1 MSAPDRDVDD
11 PSGLVAKLRAL
22 GRDDGG
28 ERADF
33 QTRVFGSQ
41 VFFRLWTAQAI
52 ASMGDWLG
60 FLAILTL
67 AGRIGI
73 AAGQPGTS
81 IGVVMAARIV
91 PGLFFSG
98 PAGVLADRMDRKQ
111 VMVVTTLLRAGVV
124 ATLPFVDSV
133 LGLVFAS
140 FVLELAAMLFSPA
153 KEATV
158 PNLVPADRLT
168 SANSLGLAAA
178 YGTFPVASILFAL
191 LAKVAEWLGSIDAI
205 GGLKTSQEAVAFYA
219 QVGCYLLAA
228 YLIARLAIPKD
239 HVRHRDDDDD
249 DIDLGKVFTD
259 IKEGWHYAFINP
271 VVRAVNLGLAT
282 GLIGGG
288 MLIPLGQT
296 FSKQIL
302 HAGPGGYGVFITMLG
317 LGVGA
322 GIIAVSTRQ
331 ATLDKQRAFVFS
343 VFAAGVTLLVGV
355 SMTTLFLAAVL
366 VAVMGVFAGS
376 SYVLGFTLLQE
387 NVDDELR
394 GRVFAGV
401 YILVRMCVLA
411 SMAIGPILVDPLN
424 GLSEQLFGK
433 DHEIAPGGFAI
444 NVSGVRLT
452 LWLAGLIMLGASAL
466 AASSLKAARSGEG
479 EAPGTAAGTGTGSG
493 DAAGGSADGGGASAT
508 PGSRTSGPSGRSG
521 LYDTGETPVTAAAA
535 DTVGAAGPIGGA
547 ASTGPSATR
556 PARDRDPGAHHDG
569 TAPPAPPVPPTEPAA
584 TQ

>member
-1 MSAPDRDVDD
+1 MATLYGRELMDAPDRDVED
-11 PSGLVAKLRAL
+11 PSGLVSKLRAL
-22 GRDDGG
+22 RHGSHG

-33 QTRVFGSQ
+33 QTRVFGSPM
-41 VFFRLWTAQAI
+41 FFRLWSAQAV

-178 YGTFPVASILFAL
+178 YGTFPVASLLFAL
-191 LAKVAEWLGSIDAI
+191 LAKVAEWLSAIDAI

-219 QVGCYLLAA
+219 QVVC
-228 YLIARLAIPKD
+228 YLIAALLIARMAIPTD
-239 HVRHRDDDDD
+239 HVHHHDDDDV
-249 DIDLGKVFTD
+249 DLGAVFTD

-317 LGVGA
+317 LGVGG

-331 ATLDKQRAFVFS
+331 NTIDKERAFAIS
-343 VFAAGVTLLVGV
+343 VFGAGVALLVGV
-355 SMTTLFLAAVL
+355 STTTLVLAGIL
-366 VAVMGVFAGS
+366 VTVMGIFAGS

-401 YILVRMCVLA
+401 YILVRMCVLL
-411 SMAIGPILVDPLN
+411 SMAIGPILVDPLD
-424 GLSEQLFGK
+424 GLSEVLFGE
-433 DHEIAPGGFAI
+433 DRQIGLGGFDI
-444 NVSGVRLT
+444 GVPGVRLT
-452 LWLAGLIMLGASAL
+452 LWLAGLIMLGASLLARSSLHTARDARL
-466 AASSLKAARSGEG
+466 AADAARPHAPAEPGPSVADGREEGGSGE
-479 EAPGTAAGTGTGSG
+479 
-493 DAAGGSADGGGASAT
+493 D
-508 PGSRTSGPSGRSG
+508 
-521 LYDTGETPVTAAAA
+521 
-535 DTVGAAGPIGGA
+535 
-547 ASTGPSATR
+547 
-556 PARDRDPGAHHDG
+556 DRDGHG
-569 TAPPAPPVPPTEPAA
+569 GPTEPATA
-584 TQ
+584 P

>member
-1 MSAPDRDVDD
+1 MAPSDRDVDD

-22 GRDDGG
+22 GRDNNG

-33 QTRVFGSQ
+33 QTRVFGSTT
-41 VFFRLWTAQAI
+41 FFKLWSAQAI

-73 AAGQPGTS
+73 ASGQPGTS
-81 IGVVMAARIV
+81 IGVVMAARII

-98 PAGVLADRMDRKQ
+98 PAGVLVDRMDRKQ

-178 YGTFPVASILFAL
+178 YGTFPVASLMFAL

-219 QVGCYLLAA
+219 QVVA
-228 YLIARLAIPKD
+228 YLIAALIIARLAIPKD
-239 HVRHRDDDDD
+239 HVHHHDDDDV
-249 DIDLGKVFTD
+249 DLGAVFTD

-282 GLIGGG
+282 GLVGGG

-317 LGVGA
+317 LGVGG

-331 ATLDKQRAFVFS
+331 ATINKEKAFVVS
-343 VFAAGVTLLVGV
+343 VFGAGIALLVGV
-355 SMTTLFLAAVL
+355 SMTTLFFAAVL
-366 VAVMGVFAGS
+366 VAAMGVFAGS

-401 YILVRMCVLA
+401 YILVRMCVLL

-424 GLSEQLFGK
+424 GLSELVFGD
-433 DHEIAPGGFAI
+433 DHQISPGGFEI
-444 NVSGVRLT
+444 NVPGVRLT
-452 LWLAGLIMLGASAL
+452 LWLAGGIMLGASAL
-466 AASSLKAARSGEG
+466 AASSLRAAREDDVAGAGRGSSSSGSSSS
-479 EAPGTAAGTGTGSG
+479 GSS
-493 DAAGGSADGGGASAT
+493 DESS
-508 PGSRTSGPSGRSG
+508 P
-521 LYDTGETPVTAAAA
+521 E
-535 DTVGAAGPIGGA
+535 
-547 ASTGPSATR
+547 
-556 PARDRDPGAHHDG
+556 
-569 TAPPAPPVPPTEPAA
+569 PPAPPPTVVPEESDGHGLPGPTEPAT

>member
-1 MSAPDRDVDD
+1 
-11 PSGLVAKLRAL
+11 
-22 GRDDGG
+22 
-28 ERADF
+28 
-33 QTRVFGSQ
+33 
-41 VFFRLWTAQAI
+41 
-52 ASMGDWLG
+52 
-60 FLAILTL
+60 
-67 AGRIGI
+67 
-73 AAGQPGTS
+73 
-81 IGVVMAARIV
+81 
-91 PGLFFSG
+91 
-98 PAGVLADRMDRKQ
+98 
-111 VMVVTTLLRAGVV
+111 VVTTLLRAGVV

-178 YGTFPVASILFAL
+178 YGTFPVASLMFAL

-219 QVGCYLLAA
+219 QVGA
-228 YLIARLAIPKD
+228 YLIAALIIARLAIPKD
-239 HVRHRDDDDD
+239 HIHVHDDEQV
-249 DIDLGKVFTD
+249 DLGAVFTD
-259 IKEGWHYAFINP
+259 IKDGWHYAFINP

-331 ATLDKQRAFVFS
+331 ATISKERAFVVSIFG
-343 VFAAGVTLLVGV
+343 AGITLLVGV

-424 GLSEQLFGK
+424 GLSELVFGD
-433 DHEIAPGGFAI
+433 DHQIAPGGFEI
-444 NVSGVRLT
+444 NVPGVRLT
-452 LWLAGLIMLGASAL
+452 LWLAGGIMLGASAL
-466 AASSLKAARSGEG
+466 AARSLRAAR
-479 EAPGTAAGTGTGSG
+479 T
-493 DAAGGSADGGGASAT
+493 DL
-508 PGSRTSGPSGRSG
+508 PGSSGRP
-521 LYDTGETPVTAAAA
+521 EPPEPWAAPAAA
-535 DTVGAAGPIGGA
+535 DPT
-547 ASTGPSATR
+547 
-556 PARDRDPGAHHDG
+556 
-569 TAPPAPPVPPTEPAA
+569 TAPPAPADALGAGGPGGPAGDDGTVQAGGPGGSGGPTEPAT

>member
-1 MSAPDRDVDD
+1 MDPTDRDVDD

-22 GRDDGG
+22 GRDSNG

-33 QTRVFGSQ
+33 QTRVFGSPT
-41 VFFRLWTAQAI
+41 FFKLWSAQAI

-73 AAGQPGTS
+73 ASGQPGTS

-219 QVGCYLLAA
+219 QVGCYVGAA
-228 YLIARLAIPKD
+228 FIIARLAIPKD
-239 HVRHRDDDDD
+239 HVHHHDDD

-271 VVRAVNLGLAT
+271 VVRAVNLGLAC

-317 LGVGA
+317 LGVGG

-331 ATLDKQRAFVFS
+331 ATIDKERAFVLS
-343 VFAAGVTLLVGV
+343 VFGAGVTLLVGV
-355 SMTTLFLAAVL
+355 SMTTLFFAAVL

-387 NVDDELR
+387 NVDDAVR

-424 GLSEQLFGK
+424 GLSELVFGD
-433 DHEIAPGGFAI
+433 DHQIAPGGFEI
-444 NVSGVRLT
+444 NVPGVRLT
-452 LWLAGLIMLGASAL
+452 LWLAGGIMLGASAL
-466 AASSLKAARSGEG
+466 AASSLRAAREGVSPGPGSGSG
-479 EAPGTAAGTGTGSG
+479 RDADADGAPG
-493 DAAGGSADGGGASAT
+493 
-508 PGSRTSGPSGRSG
+508 P
-521 LYDTGETPVTAAAA
+521 
-535 DTVGAAGPIGGA
+535 
-547 ASTGPSATR
+547 R
-556 PARDRDPGAHHDG
+556 PPGAPGDG
-569 TAPPAPPVPPTEPAA
+569 TAPDPDREPEPGVDLATGPPAPPSRPPADPSEPAA
-584 TQ
+584 RDPRAPRSSAATTP